1 MKPETLG
8 NGISLIR
15 KMIPE
20 EHTET
25 DGTYDSANNAKP
37 EPITQQRTPVVQM
50 RILTNDTLKSDFDTP
65 TLVTSAKLYDTRNAM
80 ANMKGKR
87 IQPKIRVRSMKSDH
101 CFKELEIPSFG
112 ERPWDEELYMTRI
125 ATLSM
130 MEDAVEAKTSL
141 ETTNKKLLEE
151 IAERTR
157 SEKIQQVLY
166 TISDAVLTTRN
177 EEELFSIFRS
187 QLGTLLDTT
196 NFFIA
201 FYDEATGMITNANAT
216 DEKDNIESWPAER
229 SLTGLVI
236 QQNKPLLLTI
246 DKINELKNQGIIDII
261 GTPAKAWLG
270 VPLEVDGK
278 ATGAFVIQNYHNINA
293 YSARDVDML
302 EFISNQISISI
313 QRKKAV
319 QDLTAALKK
328 AEENDRLKT
337 AFLNNI
343 SHEIRTPMNAI
354 IGFSGFLNE
363 PELDA
368 TDRQEYTD
376 IICKASKQL
385 LSIIDD
391 IINISTVEAGQ
402 EVYRAK
408 ETNLNSMLRNLHR
421 QFKVKT
427 LKNDVRFDLTT
438 PLPEEYSNIIT
449 DETKLLQIITN
460 LLNNAYKFTHRG
472 TISFGYIRKGDNLEF
487 FVKDSGIGIDESLHE
502 AIFDRFR
509 QADSSISREYGGTGL
524 GLSIS
529 KAYVELLGGKIW
541 LTSKPGEGANF
552 YFTIPY
558 NPVKAEHKKEIA
570 LPEPAIKESDKQ
582 LTILVAEDE
591 KFNSILLNELF
602 KGLKAN
608 IIWTVNGW
616 EAVNACK
623 SNLHIDLV
631 IMDMKM
637 PLMDGFEA
645 TRQIKQLF
653 PDLPVIAQTAYAS
666 EKDRIK
672 IRECGCDDLVTK
684 PFDVKLFKSILNKYI
699 ERKNIQTGLKPDSK
713 FSENKKNG

>member
-1 MKPETLG
+1 MKPEPRG
-8 NGISLIR
+8 IGISFIR
-15 KMIPE
+15 DSIPE
-20 EHTET
+20 EPIVT
-25 DGTYDSANNAKP
+25 DENFDSCCLTNL
-37 EPITQQRTPVVQM
+37 EFITPKSTPVIQM
-50 RILTNDTLKSDFDTP
+50 RIITTDVLKKKIDSP
-65 TLVTSAKLYDTRNAM
+65 QLVTSANLYDTYNAM
-80 ANMKGKR
+80 ANMKGKK
-87 IQPKIRVRSMKSDH
+87 IKPKIRVRSMKSDH
-101 CFKELEIPSFG
+101 CFKELEIPSFDDK
-112 ERPWDEELYMTRI
+112 PWDEELYITRI

-130 MEDAVEAKTSL
+130 MEDAVEAKNSF

-177 EEELFSIFRS
+177 EEELFGIFKA

-196 NFFIA
+196 NFYIA
-201 FYDEATGMITNANAT
+201 FYDEATGMITNANAS
-216 DEKDNIESWPAER
+216 DEKDTIESWPAAR

-246 DKINELKNQGIIDII
+246 DKINELKDQGIIDII
-261 GTPAKAWLG
+261 GSPAQAWLG

-408 ETNLNSMLRNLHR
+408 ETNLNSLLRNLLR

-427 LKNDVRFDLTT
+427 SKNEVRFNLSA
-438 PLPEEYSNIIT
+438 PLPEEFSNIIT

-460 LLNNAYKFTHRG
+460 LLNNAYKFTHNG
-472 TISFGYIRKGDNLEF
+472 SISFGYTLQGENIEF
-487 FVKDSGIGIDESLHE
+487 FVKDTGIGIDESLHE

-541 LTSKPGEGANF
+541 LTSKPGEGTCF

-558 NPVKAEHKKEIA
+558 NPVKEEHKKEIA
-570 LPEPAIKESDKQ
+570 LLETEIKESAQQ

-602 KGLKAN
+602 KGFKAN
-608 IIWTVNGW
+608 IIWTVNGI

-623 SNLHIDLV
+623 SVSGIDLV
-631 IMDMKM
+631 VMDMKM

-666 EKDRIK
+666 DKDRSK
-672 IRECGCDDLVTK
+672 ILECGCDDIITK
-684 PFDVKLFKSILNKYI
+684 PFDVKLFKSILNKYT
-699 ERKNIQTGLKPDSK
+699 EQKQT
-713 FSENKKNG
+713 NKQN

>member
-1 MKPETLG
+1 MKPEPRG
-8 NGISLIR
+8 IGISFIR
-15 KMIPE
+15 DMIPE
-20 EHTET
+20 EQTAT
-25 DGTYDSANNAKP
+25 DEFFDSGS
-37 EPITQQRTPVVQM
+37 ITNLEFITPGSTPVVQM
-50 RILTNDTLKSDFDTP
+50 KIITADVLKKKIQSP
-65 TLVTSAKLYDTRNAM
+65 QLVTSANLYDTHNAM
-80 ANMKGKR
+80 ANMKGKK
-87 IQPKIRVRSMKSDH
+87 IKPKIRVRSMKSDH
-101 CFKELEIPSFG
+101 CFKELEIPSFDNK
-112 ERPWDEELYMTRI
+112 PWDEELYITRI

-177 EEELFSIFRS
+177 EEELFGIFKD

-196 NFFIA
+196 NFYIA
-201 FYDEATGMITNANAT
+201 FYDEATGMITNANAS
-216 DEKDNIESWPAER
+216 DEKDKIESWPAER

-246 DKINELKNQGIIDII
+246 DKINALKDQGIIDII
-261 GTPAKAWLG
+261 GSPAQAWLG

-278 ATGAFVIQNYHNINA
+278 ATGVFVIQNYHNINA

-368 TDRQEYTD
+368 SDRQEYTD

-408 ETNLNSMLRNLHR
+408 ETNLNSLLRNLLR

-427 LKNDVRFDLTT
+427 SKNEVRFNLSA
-438 PLPEEYSNIIT
+438 PLPEEFSNIIT

-460 LLNNAYKFTHRG
+460 LLNNASKFTHQG
-472 TISFGYIRKGDNLEF
+472 TISFGYTLQGDNLEF
-487 FVKDSGIGIDESLHE
+487 FVKDTGIGIDESLHE

-541 LTSKPGEGANF
+541 LTSKPGEGTSF

-558 NPVKAEHKKEIA
+558 NPVKEEHKKEIA
-570 LPEPAIKESDKQ
+570 LLEPEMNESARQ

-608 IIWTVNGW
+608 IIWTVNGV

-623 SNLHIDLV
+623 SIAGIDLV

-645 TRQIKQLF
+645 TRQIKQLH

-666 EKDRIK
+666 DKDRIK
-672 IRECGCDDLVTK
+672 ILECGCDDLITK

-699 ERKNIQTGLKPDSK
+699 EQ
-713 FSENKKNG
+713 KKTDKQN

>member
-1 MKPETLG
+1 MKPETRG
-8 NGISLIR
+8 NGISFIR
-15 KMIPE
+15 KIVPE
-20 EHTET
+20 EHTVTDET
-25 DGTYDSANNAKP
+25 CESGSKTKP
-37 EPITQQRTPVVQM
+37 EFTTQHRIPVVQM
-50 RILTNDTLKSDFDTP
+50 RILSNDTLNNDFDSP
-65 TLVTSAKLYDTRNAM
+65 TLVTCANLYDTHNAM
-80 ANMKGKR
+80 ANMKGKK
-87 IQPKIRVRSMKSDH
+87 IKPKIRVRSMKSDH
-101 CFKELEIPSFG
+101 CFKELEIPSFDD
-112 ERPWDEELYMTRI
+112 RPWDEELYMTRI

-177 EEELFSIFRS
+177 EEELFGIFKA

-196 NFFIA
+196 NFYIA

-216 DEKDNIESWPAER
+216 DEKGMIESWPAAR

-246 DKINELKNQGIIDII
+246 DKINELKDQGIIDII
-261 GTPAKAWLG
+261 GIPAQAWLG

-278 ATGAFVIQNYHNINA
+278 ATGAFVIQNYNNINA

-363 PELDA
+363 PELEA

-408 ETNLNSMLRNLHR
+408 ETNLNSMLRNLLR

-427 LKNDVRFDLTT
+427 SKNEVRFNLSA
-438 PLPEEYSNIIT
+438 PLPEEFSNIIT

-460 LLNNAYKFTHRG
+460 LLNNAYKFTHLG
-472 TISFGYIRKGDNLEF
+472 SISFGYNMQGDNLEF
-487 FVKDSGIGIDESLHE
+487 FVKDTGIGIDESLHE

-570 LPEPAIKESDKQ
+570 FLEPEINESAKQ

-591 KFNSILLNELF
+591 KINSILLNELF
-602 KGLKAN
+602 KGFKAN
-608 IIWTVNGW
+608 IIWTVNGV

-623 SNLHIDLV
+623 SVSGIDLV
-631 IMDMKM
+631 VMDMKM

-666 EKDRIK
+666 DKDRSK
-672 IRECGCDDLVTK
+672 ILGCGCDDLITK
-684 PFDVKLFKSILNKYI
+684 PFDVKIFKSILNKYI
-699 ERKNIQTGLKPDSK
+699 EQIRTDKQN
-713 FSENKKNG
+713 

>member
-1 MKPETLG
+1 MKPETRG
-8 NGISLIR
+8 NGISFIR
-15 KMIPE
+15 KIVPE
-20 EHTET
+20 EHTVTDET
-25 DGTYDSANNAKP
+25 CESGSKTKP
-37 EPITQQRTPVVQM
+37 EFTTQHRIPVVQM
-50 RILTNDTLKSDFDTP
+50 RILSNDTLNNDFDSP
-65 TLVTSAKLYDTRNAM
+65 TLVTCANLYDTLNAM
-80 ANMKGKR
+80 ANMKGKK
-87 IQPKIRVRSMKSDH
+87 IKPKIRVRSMKSDH
-101 CFKELEIPSFG
+101 CFKELEIPSFDD
-112 ERPWDEELYMTRI
+112 RPWDEELYMTRI

-177 EEELFSIFRS
+177 EEELFGIFKA

-196 NFFIA
+196 NFYIA

-216 DEKDNIESWPAER
+216 DEKGMIESWPAAR

-246 DKINELKNQGIIDII
+246 DKINELKDQGIIDII
-261 GTPAKAWLG
+261 GTPAQAWLG

-278 ATGAFVIQNYHNINA
+278 ATGAFVIQNYNNINA

-363 PELDA
+363 PELEA

-408 ETNLNSMLRNLHR
+408 ETNLNSMLRNLLR

-427 LKNDVRFDLTT
+427 SKNEVRFNLSA
-438 PLPEEYSNIIT
+438 PLPEEFSNIIT

-460 LLNNAYKFTHRG
+460 LLNNAYKFTHLG
-472 TISFGYIRKGDNLEF
+472 TISFGYNMQGDNLEF

-570 LPEPAIKESDKQ
+570 FLEPEINESAKQ

-591 KFNSILLNELF
+591 KINSILLNELF
-602 KGLKAN
+602 KGFKAN
-608 IIWTVNGW
+608 IIWTVNGV

-623 SNLHIDLV
+623 SVSGIDLV
-631 IMDMKM
+631 VMDMKM

-666 EKDRIK
+666 DKDRSK
-672 IRECGCDDLVTK
+672 ILGCGCDDLITK
-684 PFDVKLFKSILNKYI
+684 PFDVKIFKSILNKYI
-699 ERKNIQTGLKPDSK
+699 EQIRTDKQN
-713 FSENKKNG
+713 